1 MSFAYIAAGR
11 CDVYLGR
18 YLKPWDMAAGMLL
31 VSEAGGKV
39 DGLVDGIDLC
49 KPKQHVV
56 AANSI
61 VFGNFKHLIEN

>member
-1 MSFAYIAAGR
+1 
-11 CDVYLGR
+11 
-18 YLKPWDMAAGMLL
+18 MAAGMLL

-61 VFGNFKHLIEN
+61 VFGNFKRLIEN